1 MARTMATNFTKVNK
15 AVSPEM
21 DRFIFDL
28 MSPTSLLGYDQ
39 SLSTI
44 DYEALN
50 LHHDPSGEN
59 MGPDVGPSIRIPGP
73 TLSQTQISVLDNN
86 QNLSTIDNEVL
97 NLHNDHSGGNM
108 GPDVGVSLPG
118 PIFGPANDPLAE
130 ATMGN
135 EAAASTTDNNDL
147 GLFDFFNPGGGAEAE
162 TEVDTKSET
171 AQAGVVGLKNVGNTC
186 YMNSGLQCLM
196 ATPSVVR
203 FFLGDFK
210 SKQDPSSLLGKADIL
225 NVWN

>member
-15 AVSPEM
+15 PVSPEM

-28 MSPTSLLGYDQ
+28 LSPTQISPLGNDQ

-44 DYEALN
+44 DYEVLN
-50 LHHDPSGEN
+50 LHHD
-59 MGPDVGPSIRIPGP
+59 R
-73 TLSQTQISVLDNN
+73 
-86 QNLSTIDNEVL
+86 
-97 NLHNDHSGGNM
+97 SGGNM
-108 GPDVGVSLPG
+108 GPDVGSSLPG

-147 GLFDFFNPGGGAEAE
+147 SFFDFLNPGGGAEAE

-210 SKQDPSSLLGKADIL
+210 SMQDPSSLLGKANIFQVFGKKKCYYDEQFL
-225 NVWN
+225 DSRSDFE

>member
-1 MARTMATNFTKVNK
+1 MATNFTKVNK

-28 MSPTSLLGYDQ
+28 LGNEELTLYNDRCCGNFDLL
-39 SLSTI
+39 TI
-44 DYEALN
+44 D
-50 LHHDPSGEN
+50 H
-59 MGPDVGPSIRIPGP
+59 
-73 TLSQTQISVLDNN
+73 
-86 QNLSTIDNEVL
+86 EVL
-97 NLHNDHSGGNM
+97 NLHNDRSGGNM
-108 GPDVGVSLPG
+108 GPDVGSSLPG

-147 GLFDFFNPGGGAEAE
+147 SFFDFMNTGGGAEAE

-210 SKQDPSSLLGKADIL
+210 SMQDPSSLLGKEEQFIWESNLFHYDEQFL
-225 NVWN
+225 DSRSDCE

>member
-1 MARTMATNFTKVNK
+1 MATNFTKVNK

-28 MSPTSLLGYDQ
+28 LSPTQISVLGNDQ
-39 SLSTI
+39 RLSTI
-44 DYEALN
+44 DYE
-50 LHHDPSGEN
+50 
-59 MGPDVGPSIRIPGP
+59 
-73 TLSQTQISVLDNN
+73 
-86 QNLSTIDNEVL
+86 VL
-97 NLHNDHSGGNM
+97 NLHSGGNM
-108 GPDVGVSLPG
+108 GPDVGSSLPG

-147 GLFDFFNPGGGAEAE
+147 SFFDFMNTGGGAETE

-210 SKQDPSSLLGKADIL
+210 SMQDPSSLLGKEEQFIWESNLFHYDEQFL
-225 NVWN
+225 DSRSDCM

>member
-28 MSPTSLLGYDQ
+28 LSPTSLLGIDQ

-44 DYEALN
+44 DYE
-50 LHHDPSGEN
+50 
-59 MGPDVGPSIRIPGP
+59 
-73 TLSQTQISVLDNN
+73 
-86 QNLSTIDNEVL
+86 VL
-97 NLHNDHSGGNM
+97 NLHNDRSGGNM
-108 GPDVGVSLPG
+108 GPDVGSSLPG

-147 GLFDFFNPGGGAEAE
+147 GLFDFFNPAGGAEGAE

-210 SKQDPSSLLGKADIL
+210 SKQDPSSLLGRANIL
-225 NVWN
+225 CVMDRHFCYHDEQFLDSRSDYE

>member
-1 MARTMATNFTKVNK
+1 MARCSEIKK
-15 AVSPEM
+15 AVPSEM
-21 DRFIFDL
+21 DHFLYD
-28 MSPTSLLGYDQ
+28 LLGN
-39 SLSTI
+39 
-44 DYEALN
+44 EVHVLN
-50 LHHDPSGEN
+50 HHNYPSGGN
-59 MGPDVGPSIRIPGP
+59 MGPDVGLSIRIPGP
-73 TLSQTQISVLDNN
+73 TLSQTQISVLDND
-86 QNLSTIDNEVL
+86 QNLSTIDYEVI

-108 GPDVGVSLPG
+108 GPDVGASLPG

-210 SKQDPSSLLGKADIL
+210 SKQDPSSLLGKGEQFIWESNLCHYDEQFL
-225 NVWN
+225 DSRSDCM